1 MSQSTAAAPDLV
13 VIGGGVIGLSIAWRA
28 VRRGLRVTLLERD
41 EVGRGTSWH
50 AAGMIAP
57 VAEVAPG
64 EAPALALGLRSAALY
79 PSFVE
84 ELIADGDV
92 DGVGYTRCGTLLV
105 ARDGDDARVLERELS
120 LRDSLGLSD
129 SVARLLPSAARR
141 LEPALAPTLRLA
153 LDLQED
159 HAVDPRAL
167 CGALARAV
175 LRGGGEIRER
185 APVRALDGGAA
196 VLADGTRVAGG
207 QTVIAAG
214 AWSGALSDE
223 LTLRPVKGQIMR
235 LHDPA
240 GPGLLT
246 RVIRMGPAYIVPRG
260 DGRYVIGATSEER
273 GFDTT
278 VTAGAVF
285 ALLRDAAELVPGVS
299 ELVIDEF
306 TAGLR
311 PGTADN
317 LPLIGAAPSGA
328 SGVWWAT
335 GHFRGGVLLAPA
347 TAELVVAMVCGEPV
361 DSLADAFSPDRRVA
375 GVTA

>member
-13 VIGGGVIGLSIAWRA
+13 VVGGGVIGLSIAWRA
-28 VRRGLRVTLLERD
+28 ARRGLRVTVLERD
-41 EVGRGTSWH
+41 RVGRGTSWH

-64 EAPALALGLRSAALY
+64 EEPVLALGLRSAARY
-79 PSFVE
+79 PSFVD

-92 DGVGYTRCGTLLV
+92 EGVGYTRCGTLLV
-105 ARDGDDARVLERELS
+105 ARDGDDARALERELS

-153 LDLQED
+153 LDLPED

-167 CGALARAV
+167 CATLTRAV
-175 LRGGGEIRER
+175 LRGGGEVREGT
-185 APVRALDGGAA
+185 PVRSLDGVTA

-214 AWSGALSDE
+214 AWSGAVSDA

-246 RVIRMGPAYIVPRG
+246 RVIRMGSAYIVPRG

-278 VTAGAVF
+278 VTAGAAF
-285 ALLRDAAELVPGVS
+285 TLLRDAGELVPGIS

-317 LPLIGAAPSGA
+317 LPVIGAARTGPP
-328 SGVWWAT
+328 GVWWAT

-361 DSLADAFSPDRRVA
+361 DSLADAFSPDRLGA
-375 GVTA
+375 GVAA

>member
-159 HAVDPRAL
+159 HAVDPRA
-167 CGALARAV
+167 
-175 LRGGGEIRER
+175 RG
-185 APVRALDGGAA
+185 
-196 VLADGTRVAGG
+196 
-207 QTVIAAG
+207 
-214 AWSGALSDE
+214 
-223 LTLRPVKGQIMR
+223 RPR
-235 LHDPA
+235 WWRDP
-240 GPGLLT
+240 
-246 RVIRMGPAYIVPRG
+246 
-260 DGRYVIGATSEER
+260 
-273 GFDTT
+273 
-278 VTAGAVF
+278 
-285 ALLRDAAELVPGVS
+285 
-299 ELVIDEF
+299 
-306 TAGLR
+306 
-311 PGTADN
+311 
-317 LPLIGAAPSGA
+317 
-328 SGVWWAT
+328 
-335 GHFRGGVLLAPA
+335 
-347 TAELVVAMVCGEPV
+347 
-361 DSLADAFSPDRRVA
+361 
-375 GVTA
+375 